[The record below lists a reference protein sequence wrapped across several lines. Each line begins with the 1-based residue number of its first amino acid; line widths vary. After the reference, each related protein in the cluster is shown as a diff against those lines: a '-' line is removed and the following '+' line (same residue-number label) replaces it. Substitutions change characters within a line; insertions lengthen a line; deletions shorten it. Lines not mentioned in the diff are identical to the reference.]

1 LSSIRR
7 AIIVRLV
14 LGTAA
19 LLCCGTLGFYLGARA
34 LLTRQFDAV
43 LRAKVDMLAAL
54 FEQEGPR
61 VEFNGD
67 AARAPEFDPGD
78 APEYFEAWL
87 GEKLLVRSPS
97 LAEGDLP
104 RRFGPGDEALAFDI
118 VLPDGR
124 QGRAIGMELP
134 IRDYERSL
142 LGNPGPSR
150 VTLVVA
156 RGRAELDAAL
166 LALLGGAA
174 GGSVALLLGVLLL
187 GARVADRGLAPVGVL
202 VRHVEGIRD
211 PTEAEAYPVA
221 ATAVELRPIAAGV
234 NRLVERLAAELQR
247 ERRTAANI
255 AHELR
260 TPIAELLLLSDVALH
275 CSDEPEHALEA
286 LRQVRE
292 ISLEMRR
299 LIGTLL
305 ELARLESGQLPL
317 EPEPVELSALIEAC
331 WQPLADEARA
341 RGLAFEL
348 RGARPTVEADR
359 SALAI
364 LCANLLS
371 NAVAHAPLA
380 ARVECVL
387 SNGPSTYVTISNPA
401 GALSAADLDKLTE
414 PFWRASAARGERG
427 HAGLGLAL
435 ARRLAELLQVELTFA
450 LEDGL
455 FCARLGFAA
464 RPAGAAPLT

>member
-7 AIIVRLV
+7 AVLVRLV

-19 LLCCGTLGFYLGARA
+19 LLLCGTVGFYLGART
-34 LLTRQFDAV
+34 LLARQFDAV
-43 LRAKVDMLAAL
+43 LRAKVAMLAVL

-61 VEFNGD
+61 VEFNVD
-67 AARAPEFDPGD
+67 AARAPEFEPGE

-87 GEKLLVRSPS
+87 GERVLVRSPS
-97 LAEGDLP
+97 LGERDLP
-104 RRFGPGDEALAFDI
+104 RRFGPGDEALAFDLE
-118 VLPDGR
+118 LPDGR
-124 QGRAIGMELP
+124 PGRALGVELP
-134 IRDYERSL
+134 IRDYEPRIWSD
-142 LGNPGPSR
+142 PGPSR
-150 VTLVVA
+150 VILVVA
-156 RGRAELDAAL
+156 RARAELDAAL
-166 LALLGGAA
+166 LALLAGATA
-174 GGSVALLLGVLLL
+174 GSAALLACVLLL
-187 GARVADRGLAPVGVL
+187 GARVADRGLAPVGAL
-202 VRHVEGIRD
+202 VRHVERIRD
-211 PTEAEAYPVA
+211 PADAAPYPLA
-221 ATAVELRPIAAGV
+221 GTPVELQPIAAGV

-260 TPIAELLLLSDVALH
+260 TPIAELLLLSEVALR
-275 CSDEPEHALEA
+275 CADDPEHALLA
-286 LRQVRE
+286 LRQVRDV
-292 ISLEMRR
+292 SQEMRR

-317 EPEPVELSALIEAC
+317 EPEPVALSALIEAC

-341 RGLAFEL
+341 RGLELEL

-364 LCANLLS
+364 LCANLLG
-371 NAVAHAPLA
+371 NAVEHSPRA

-387 SNGPSTYVTISNPA
+387 TNGPSTSMTISNPA
-401 GALSAADLDKLTE
+401 DGLSPADLDQLTE

-427 HAGLGLAL
+427 HAGLGLSL

-455 FCARLGFAA
+455 FRARLGFAA
-464 RPAGAAPLT
+464 RPAGAATLT